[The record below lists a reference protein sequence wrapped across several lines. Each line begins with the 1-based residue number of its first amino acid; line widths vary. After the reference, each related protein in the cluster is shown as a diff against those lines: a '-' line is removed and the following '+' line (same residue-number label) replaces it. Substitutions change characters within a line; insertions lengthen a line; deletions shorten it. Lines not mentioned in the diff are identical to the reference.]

1 MGEGS
6 FWDASPKGILEVCR
20 RHAERRKEDRLLED
34 WRAGTIAAE
43 VANANQKI
51 EKQGGGRWFPNDF
64 FPNLPKPKREPM
76 DWRTMK
82 AILGGW
88 SGPEI
93 TNQED
98 G

>member
-1 MGEGS
+1 
-6 FWDASPKGILEVCR
+6 
-20 RHAERRKEDRLLED
+20 
-34 WRAGTIAAE
+34 
-43 VANANQKI
+43 
-51 EKQGGGRWFPNDF
+51 
-64 FPNLPKPKREPM
+64 M